1 MEIFTQKKLLIRIVI
16 LLIVLN
22 LFSIS
27 AFLLKEFLHKPPHP
41 GESKDNHNVASVLKK
56 ELSLTDEQTRQIKDL
71 RSAYFEKEKI
81 LEATI
86 REERDSMNEAM
97 FNASINEDLVKTLA
111 RRVADNEYQ
120 MELLRFEQAKDF
132 KSICN
137 PEQLKKFGDIV
148 KEIRD
153 YFKPDNDAESKQ
165 K

>member
-1 MEIFTQKKLLIRIVI
+1 MEIFAQKKLLIRIVI
-16 LLIVLN
+16 LLILLN

-27 AFLLKEFLHKPPHP
+27 AFLWKEFLHKPPHP
-41 GESKDNHNVASVLKK
+41 SESKDNRNVSSVLRK
-56 ELSLTDEQTRQIKDL
+56 ELNLSDEQARQINDL
-71 RSAYFEKEKI
+71 RSAYFDKEKI
-81 LEATI
+81 IEETI
-86 REERDSMNEAM
+86 RKERDSMNEAM
-97 FNASINEDLVKTLA
+97 FNANINDDLVKTLA

-137 PEQLKKFGDIV
+137 REQLEKFGDIV

-153 YFKPDNDAESKQ
+153 YFKPDNEGGRKP